1 MSGENLSTLILLGS
15 FLVMVFLRFPIAYSV
30 GISTVLCLLSMGQ
43 NLTVLP
49 MQMVKGVWSF
59 SLMAVPFFI
68 TMGVLMGSGGISDKL
83 IALANSLV
91 GWMRGGLA
99 MVNIVASYFFGGI
112 SGSASADTAS
122 LGSILI
128 PMMVDQGYDADFS
141 TAVTIT
147 SSCEGLLVPP
157 SHNMVIY
164 CTTAGGISVGA
175 LFMAGYLPGALLALS
190 LMVGSYIISVKRNYP
205 KGDKFSFKGFLKQL
219 GTSFWAL
226 AAILIVVVGV
236 VGGVFTATESAAI
249 AVIYSLIVSVFIY
262 KGLNWKGVWHALES
276 CIDTLAIVLILISLS
291 GAFGY
296 CLTNLHVP
304 AKAAALITGVSS
316 NPVVIALLINLILLV
331 LGMIMDMAPIILI
344 ATPILLP
351 VAQSIGI
358 SPIQFGIMVVL
369 NCGIGLLTPPVG
381 AVLFI
386 GSAVAKRPME
396 KVVRATLPF
405 YLCMLIALLLITFI
419 PQISLWLPSVFGYAV

>member
-1 MSGENLSTLILLGS
+1 MSTETLAIIVLLGT
-15 FLVMVFLRFPIAYSV
+15 FAVMVFLRFPIAYAVALSSIFCLLTL
-30 GISTVLCLLSMGQ
+30 GKPLSTVCQ
-43 NLTVLP
+43 
-49 MQMVKGVWSF
+49 QMVKGISSF

-68 TMGVLMGSGGISDKL
+68 TMGCLMGEGGISEKL
-83 IALANSLV
+83 IALANALV
-91 GWMRGGLA
+91 GWMTGGMA

-164 CTTAGGISVGA
+164 ATTAGGISVGS
-175 LFMAGYLPGALLALS
+175 LFLAGYIPGALLAGS
-190 LMVGSYIISVKRNYP
+190 LMIGSYIISKKRHYP
-205 KGDKFSFKGFLKQL
+205 KGDKFNLMNFIKQFAI
-219 GTSFWAL
+219 SFWAL
-226 AAILIVVVGV
+226 AAVVIVVIGV
-236 VGGVFTATESAAI
+236 VCGVFTATESAAI

-262 KGLNWKGVWHALES
+262 KGLDWKGVWQVLEK
-276 CIDTLAIVLILISLS
+276 CVDTLSIVLILIATSS
-291 GAFGY
+291 IFGF
-296 CLTNLHVP
+296 CLTLLHVP
-304 AKAAALITGVSS
+304 ELAANAIIGVTN
-316 NPVVIALLINLILLV
+316 NPYILALLLNIILLV
-331 LGMIMDMAPIILI
+331 LGCIMDMAPIILI

-351 VAQSIGI
+351 IATSIGI
-358 SPIQFGIMVVL
+358 DPIQFGIMIVL

-386 GSAVAKRPME
+386 GSAVGKVKME
-396 KVVRATLPF
+396 KVVKATLPF
-405 YLCMLIALLLITFI
+405 YLCMIICLLLITYF
-419 PQISLWLPSVFGYAV
+419 PGISLFLPNLLK

>member
-15 FLVMVFLRFPIAYSV
+15 FLIMVFLRFPIAYSV
-30 GISTVLCLLSMGQ
+30 GISTVLCLISMGQ
-43 NLTVLP
+43 NLSVLP
-49 MQMVKGVWSF
+49 MQMVRGVWSF

-68 TMGVLMGSGGISDKL
+68 TMGVLMGTGGISDKL

-164 CTTAGGISVGA
+164 CTTAGGVSVGA

-205 KGDKFSFKGFLKQL
+205 KGDKFSLMGFLKQL
-219 GTSFWAL
+219 GTSVWAL
-226 AAILIVVVGV
+226 AAILIVIVGV

-249 AVIYSLIVSVFIY
+249 AVLYSLFVSVFVY
-262 KGLNWKGVWHALES
+262 KGLNWKGVWNALEG

-304 AKAAALITGVSS
+304 AKAASMITSVSS
-316 NPVVIALLINLILLV
+316 NPVVIALLLNLILLI

-351 VAQSIGI
+351 VATSIGI

-396 KVVRATLPF
+396 KVVKATLPF
-405 YLCMLIALLLITFI
+405 YLCMLITLLLLTFI
-419 PQISLWLPSVFGYAV
+419 PAISLWLPSLFGYAV

>member
-1 MSGENLSTLILLGS
+1 MSTGMAIAILLIS
-15 FLVMVFLRFPIAYSV
+15 FFVMIFLRFPIAYAVALS
-30 GISTVLCLLSMGQ
+30 SLLCLLSQGQ
-43 NLTVLP
+43 PLSTICQ
-49 MQMVKGVWSF
+49 QMVKGISSF

-68 TMGVLMGSGGISDKL
+68 TMGCLMGSGGISEKL
-83 IALANSLV
+83 IALANACV
-91 GWMRGGLA
+91 GWMRGGMA

-164 CTTAGGISVGA
+164 ATTAGGVSVGS
-175 LFMAGYLPGALLALS
+175 LFLAGYIPGALLAVS
-190 LMVGSYIISVKRNYP
+190 LMIGSYIISVRRNYP
-205 KGDKFSFKGFLKQL
+205 TGDKFSMKVLLKQL
-219 GTSFWAL
+219 SVSFWAL
-226 AAILIVVVGV
+226 AAVLIVVVGV

-262 KGLNWKGVWHALES
+262 KGLDWKGVWKTLEE
-276 CIDTLAIVLILISLS
+276 CINTLSIVLILISTS
-291 GAFGY
+291 SIFGY
-296 CLTNLHVP
+296 CLTTLHVP
-304 AKAAALITGVSS
+304 DMAASAITGFTS
-316 NPVVIALLINLILLV
+316 NPIILALLLNLILLI
-331 LGMIMDMAPIILI
+331 LGCIMDMAPIILI

-351 VAQSIGI
+351 IANSIGI
-358 SPIQFGIMVVL
+358 GPIQFGIMVVL

-381 AVLFI
+381 GVLFI
-386 GSAVAKRPME
+386 GSAVAKLPME
-396 KVVRATLPF
+396 KVVKATLPF
-405 YLCMLIALLLITFI
+405 YLCMVITLLLITFI
-419 PQISLWLPSVFGYAV
+419 PMISLGLPVLFGSL